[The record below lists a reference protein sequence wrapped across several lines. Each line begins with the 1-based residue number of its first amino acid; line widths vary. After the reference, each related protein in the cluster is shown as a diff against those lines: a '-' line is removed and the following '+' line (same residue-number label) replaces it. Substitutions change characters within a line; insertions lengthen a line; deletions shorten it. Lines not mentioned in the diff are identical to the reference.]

1 MKKIIF
7 IFCSILLISFLNVSC
22 AVAELKEE
30 QKLAIKKL
38 NELRKEIHEWEKLI
52 ISEKTRDA
60 DIALNQIL
68 KKHGEWKDEWDKDK
82 YGFAERLIGKKTLY
96 EIGNINNWSCEVN
109 KFDQSHPDNVYGYKT
124 KICNLT
130 DSIEIHFSH
139 FNIRDEG
146 ENIKRVREKNDQIQV
161 GDKLEI
167 SCQPVMITL
176 PHSKKYLQI
185 ACNTNTTKYRVIN
198 Y

>member
-7 IFCSILLISFLNVSC
+7 IFCSVLLISFLNVSC
-22 AVAELKEE
+22 AVEELKEE

-52 ISEKTRDA
+52 ISDKTRDA

-68 KKHGEWKDEWDKDK
+68 KKHGEWKKRGDNDK
-82 YGFAERLIGKKTLY
+82 YGFADHLIGMKTLY
-96 EIGNINNWSCEVN
+96 EIGNINNWSCEVD
-109 KFDQSHPDNVYGYKT
+109 KFDQGHPDNMYGYTT

-139 FNIRDEG
+139 INIRDEL
-146 ENIKRVREKNDQIQV
+146 ENIEKVREKNDQIQF

-185 ACNTNTTKYRVIN
+185 ACNTNSTKYRVQRN
-198 Y
+198 